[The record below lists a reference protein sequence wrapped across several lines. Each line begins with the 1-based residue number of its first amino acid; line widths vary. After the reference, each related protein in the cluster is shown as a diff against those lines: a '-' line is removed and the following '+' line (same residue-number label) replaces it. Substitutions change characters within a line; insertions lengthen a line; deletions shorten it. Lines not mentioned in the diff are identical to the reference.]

1 MNCGGITG
9 AAIDMTLDDTA
20 ATVVVSQIQHISL
33 SYGPVV
39 PVPRLLCRVLGL
51 GLRFGF
57 GLGLGLRFSAIT
69 SKKCTYTPLSQD

>member
-1 MNCGGITG
+1 MIWLLQVSVDG
-9 AAIDMTLDDTA
+9 TA

-39 PVPRLLCRVLGL
+39 PVPRLLCRVLGF

-57 GLGLGLRFSAIT
+57 GLGLGLRLSAIAFR
-69 SKKCTYTPLSQD
+69 KCTCTPLSQD